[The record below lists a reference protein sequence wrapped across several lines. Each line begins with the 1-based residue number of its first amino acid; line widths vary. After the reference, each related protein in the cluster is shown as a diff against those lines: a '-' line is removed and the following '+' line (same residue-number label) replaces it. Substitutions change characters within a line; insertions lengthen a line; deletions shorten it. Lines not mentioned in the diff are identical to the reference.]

1 MRTSMKFIFYFTA
14 ITFFSSLTYA
24 DDTNQQIH
32 KACLRHAISLVA
44 QLKNDVLDYM
54 TQEQSDQTL
63 KIATESCQTYFNKDF
78 TETVV
83 SNDDIND
90 EDSDWLTD
98 KIINGDVERKSGNK
112 RLMKKH

>member
-1 MRTSMKFIFYFTA
+1 MKFIFYLTA

-24 DDTNQQIH
+24 DDTNERIH

-44 QLKNDVLDYM
+44 QLKNDVLDNM

-63 KIATESCQTYFNKDF
+63 KITTETCKTYFNKEF
-78 TETVV
+78 TETIV
-83 SNDDIND
+83 SNGDIND
-90 EDSDWLTD
+90 EDSDWLTN